1 MALYWGYCLY
11 GPGRIFLYCGQKKK
25 DLIISGG
32 YNIYPREI
40 EEVLYEHPKV
50 ADAAV
55 IGVSHKTRGEIV
67 KAYVVP
73 KPGMELDKREI
84 IAFCRQK
91 LANYKVPKQIEIR
104 DELPKTVIGKV
115 LKKDLKQ
122 EQGNKELTEQDL
134 DVQEDDNSY
143 EEQG

>member
-1 MALYWGYCLY
+1 MDGSILGILPIWTRKDISL
-11 GPGRIFLYCGQKKK
+11 LWTEKK

-84 IAFCRQK
+84 IAFCRQ
-91 LANYKVPKQIEIR
+91 NWQIIR
-104 DELPKTVIGKV
+104 SL
-115 LKKDLKQ
+115 
-122 EQGNKELTEQDL
+122 NKSKSETSSLRL
-134 DVQEDDNSY
+134 L
-143 EEQG
+143 